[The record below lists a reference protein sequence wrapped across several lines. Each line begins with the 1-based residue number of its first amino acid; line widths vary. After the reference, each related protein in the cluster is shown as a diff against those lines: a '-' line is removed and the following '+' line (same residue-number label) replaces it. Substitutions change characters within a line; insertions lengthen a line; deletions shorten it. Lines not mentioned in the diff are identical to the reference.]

1 MCGIYKI
8 TNKINQKCY
17 IGQSIDIK
25 RRWRSHKNDAAKIDY
40 PLYLAFHKYGIEN
53 FSFEVIEE
61 CDRDKLNEREIYWIE
76 YYNSYYQGYNQTL
89 GGNAFSHIV
98 KISDEDLFIILD
110 LLKNTNV
117 TQKQIAENF
126 GVGEDTISEINNGKT
141 RVVKGYDYPVRAF
154 KKEYLCLDCGK
165 RISHTSLRCEECAK
179 KKVRKVERPSR
190 EELKVF
196 IRTYPFTKLSEKFG
210 VSDNAIRKWCKT
222 YGLPSSSREIKKISE
237 EDWNKI

>member
-17 IGQSIDIK
+17 IGQSVDIK
-25 RRWRSHKNDAAKIDY
+25 RRWRSHKNDATKIDY

-89 GGNAFSHIV
+89 GGNSFSHIV

-110 LLKNTNV
+110 LLKNTNIS
-117 TQKQIAENF
+117 QKQIAEDF

-141 RVVKGYDYPVRAF
+141 RVIKGYSYPIRAF

-179 KKVRKVERPSR
+179 KQMRKVDRPSR
-190 EELKVF
+190 EELKTL
-196 IRTYPFTKLSEKFG
+196 IRTNPFTKLSEKFG
-210 VSDNAIRKWCKT
+210 VSDNAIRKWCKA
-222 YGLPSSSREIKKISE
+222 YRLPYSSREIKKISE
-237 EDWNKI
+237 EDWNRI